1 MEEIS
6 LDTLN
11 LNPSSDFGGGVEY
24 LLNDKR
30 KDLPKVSIEDE
41 LREFEVNA
49 PASPSPS
56 PHFKPI
62 KLNMENTNEPIKLG
76 RDTVSMD
83 TFQQSAEGFRH
94 INDISIEQEM
104 KNIEVKSKEE
114 ILKEKFVILQKLQS
128 LETKGITL
136 SKHYTME
143 SSFDEMKG
151 EYEYLCSE
159 RERKNS
165 VQFQSKI
172 LTTLITGIEFLN
184 SKFDPFDIKL
194 DGFSESI
201 NENIEDY
208 DEIFSELAEKYKSKA
223 KMAPELKLLFQLA
236 SAGIMVHM
244 TNTMFKS
251 AVPGMDDI
259 MRQNPD
265 LMQQFTKMAT
275 QTMEKTKPGVSQF
288 VNEFQSRPEPRQ
300 EFRQESRQDS
310 RQDSRQESRPEPRR
324 PDMNGPENINSILSG
339 MKRNVNMEKNESL
352 VSLEDVSDLNVPAV
366 SKKNRRKSDKN
377 TISIVI

>member
-6 LDTLN
+6 LDSLN
-11 LNPSSDFGGGVEY
+11 MNPSSDFGGGIEY
-24 LLNDKR
+24 LMNDK
-30 KDLPKVSIEDE
+30 KKELPKVSIEDE
-41 LREFEVNA
+41 LKEFEMNI
-49 PASPSPS
+49 PPS
-56 PHFKPI
+56 PHMKPI
-62 KLNMENTNEPIKLG
+62 KLNMENTTETIKIG
-76 RDTVSMD
+76 KETASMD
-83 TFQQSAEGFRH
+83 TFQQSSDGFRH
-94 INDISIEQEM
+94 INDIPLEQEM

-114 ILKEKFVILQKLQS
+114 ILKEKFVILQKLQT
-128 LETKGITL
+128 LQTKGVNL
-136 SKHYTME
+136 SKQYTMD
-143 SSFDEMKG
+143 SSLDEMKG

-159 RERKNS
+159 KERKNS
-165 VQFQSKI
+165 VQFQSKV

-251 AVPGMDDI
+251 SIPGMDDI

-265 LMQQFTKMAT
+265 LMNQFTKIAT
-275 QTMEKTKPGVSQF
+275 QSMEKTKPGVSQF
-288 VNEFQSRPEPRQ
+288 VNEFQPRQ
-300 EFRQESRQDS
+300 DQRQDM
-310 RQDSRQESRPEPRR
+310 RQDARR

-339 MKRNVNMEKNESL
+339 IKKNVNMEKNDSI
-352 VSLEDVSDLNVPAV
+352 VSLEDVSELNVPAV
-366 SKKNRRKSDKN
+366 AKRGRRKSDKSS
-377 TISIVI
+377 ISIVI

>member
-30 KDLPKVSIEDE
+30 KDLPKVSIEEE
-41 LREFEVNA
+41 LKEFEMNV
-49 PASPSPS
+49 PSPS
-56 PHFKPI
+56 PRFKPI
-62 KLNMENTNEPIKLG
+62 KLNMENSSEPIQLG
-76 RDTVSMD
+76 KDTASMD
-83 TFQQSAEGFRH
+83 TFQQSSEGFRH

-104 KNIEVKSKEE
+104 KNIEVKTKEE
-114 ILKEKFVILQKLQS
+114 ILKDKFILLQKLQT
-128 LETKGITL
+128 LETKGVSL

-143 SSFDEMKG
+143 SSLDEMKG

-201 NENIEDY
+201 NENLEDY

-223 KMAPELKLLFQLA
+223 KMAPELKLMFQLA

-251 AVPGMDDI
+251 SVPGMDDI

-288 VNEFQSRPEPRQ
+288 MNEFQPRSAPRPEPRQ
-300 EFRQESRQDS
+300 DQ
-310 RQDSRQESRPEPRR
+310 RPDRR

-339 MKRNVNMEKNESL
+339 MKKNVNMEKNESL
-352 VSLEDVSDLNVPAV
+352 VSLEDVSDLNVPAI
-366 SKKNRRKSDKN
+366 SKKGRRKSDKSS
-377 TISIVI
+377 ISIVI

>member
-24 LLNDKR
+24 LLNDKSDKKR
-30 KDLPKVSIEDE
+30 EGPQVSIEEE
-41 LREFEVNA
+41 LKEFEMNV
-49 PASPSPS
+49 PSPR
-56 PHFKPI
+56 FKPI
-62 KLNMENTNEPIKLG
+62 KLNMENTTEPIKIG
-76 RDTVSMD
+76 RDTASMD
-83 TFQQSAEGFRH
+83 TFQQSSDGFRH
-94 INDISIEQEM
+94 INDIPIEQEM

-114 ILKEKFVILQKLQS
+114 ILKDKFVLLQKLQT
-128 LETKGITL
+128 LETKGVSL
-136 SKHYTME
+136 SKHYTMD
-143 SSFDEMKG
+143 SSLDEMKG

-184 SKFDPFDIKL
+184 SRFDPFDIKL

-208 DEIFSELAEKYKSKA
+208 DEIFSELADKYKSKA
-223 KMAPELKLLFQLA
+223 KMAPELKLMFQLA

-251 AVPGMDDI
+251 SVPGMDDI

-275 QTMEKTKPGVSQF
+275 QTMEKTKPGVAQF
-288 VNEFQSRPEPRQ
+288 MNEFQPRQ
-300 EFRQESRQDS
+300 GNGQGP
-310 RQDSRQESRPEPRR
+310 RPQNPPDRR

-339 MKRNVNMEKNESL
+339 MKKNVNMEKNESL
-352 VSLEDVSDLNVPAV
+352 VSLEDVSDLNVPAI
-366 SKKNRRKSDKN
+366 SKRGRRKSDKN

>member
-1 MEEIS
+1 M
-6 LDTLN
+6 
-11 LNPSSDFGGGVEY
+11 
-24 LLNDKR
+24 
-30 KDLPKVSIEDE
+30 
-41 LREFEVNA
+41 
-49 PASPSPS
+49 
-56 PHFKPI
+56 
-62 KLNMENTNEPIKLG
+62 
-76 RDTVSMD
+76 
-83 TFQQSAEGFRH
+83 
-94 INDISIEQEM
+94 
-104 KNIEVKSKEE
+104 
-114 ILKEKFVILQKLQS
+114 
-128 LETKGITL
+128 
-136 SKHYTME
+136 
-143 SSFDEMKG
+143 DEMKG

-201 NENIEDY
+201 QENIEDY

-251 AVPGMDDI
+251 SIPGMDDI

-288 VNEFQSRPEPRQ
+288 VNEFQPRNGGQARPAPQ
-300 EFRQESRQDS
+300 
-310 RQDSRQESRPEPRR
+310 PERR

-339 MKRNVNMEKNESL
+339 MKKNVNMEKNESL
-352 VSLEDVSDLNVPAV
+352 VSLEDVSDLSVPAV
-366 SKKNRRKSDKN
+366 SKKGQGRRKSDKN

>member
-11 LNPSSDFGGGVEY
+11 LNPSSDFGGGIEY
-24 LLNDKR
+24 LLNDKSDKK
-30 KDLPKVSIEDE
+30 KDLPQVSIDE
-41 LREFEVNA
+41 ELKEFEMNT
-49 PASPSPS
+49 PSPR
-56 PHFKPI
+56 FKPI
-62 KLNMENTNEPIKLG
+62 KLNMENTTEPIKLG
-76 RDTVSMD
+76 RDTASMD
-83 TFQQSAEGFRH
+83 TFQQSSEGFRH

-114 ILKEKFVILQKLQS
+114 TLKDKFVILQKLQS
-128 LETKGITL
+128 LEAKGVSL

-143 SSFDEMKG
+143 SSMDEMKG

-208 DEIFSELAEKYKSKA
+208 DDIFSELAEKYKSKA
-223 KMAPELKLLFQLA
+223 KMAPELKLMFQLA

-251 AVPGMDDI
+251 SIPGMDDI

-265 LMQQFTKMAT
+265 FMQQFTKMAT
-275 QTMEKTKPGVSQF
+275 QTMEKSKPGVSQF
-288 VNEFQSRPEPRQ
+288 MNEFQPRQGPRQ
-300 EFRQESRQDS
+300 EP
-310 RQDSRQESRPEPRR
+310 RPEQRPDRR

-339 MKRNVNMEKNESL
+339 MKKNVNMEKNESL
-352 VSLEDVSDLNVPAV
+352 VSLEDVNDLNVPAV
-366 SKKNRRKSDKN
+366 SKKGRRKSDKN

>member
-6 LDTLN
+6 LDN

-24 LLNDKR
+24 LLNDK
-30 KDLPKVSIEDE
+30 KKELPTVSIEEE
-41 LREFEVNA
+41 LKEFEMNIP
-49 PASPSPS
+49 PAPSPR
-56 PHFKPI
+56 FKPI
-62 KLNMENTNEPIKLG
+62 KLDTPDPIKLG
-76 RDTVSMD
+76 KDTASMD

-114 ILKEKFVILQKLQS
+114 VLKEKFQILQKLTT
-128 LETKGITL
+128 LETKGVSL

-143 SSFDEMKG
+143 SSLDEMKG

-172 LTTLITGIEFLN
+172 LTTVITGIEFLN

-201 NENIEDY
+201 HENIEDY
-208 DEIFSELAEKYKSKA
+208 DDIFSELAEKYKSKA

-244 TNTMFKS
+244 TNTLFKS
-251 AVPGMDDI
+251 SIPGMDDI

-265 LMQQFTKMAT
+265 LMQQFTKAAS

-288 VNEFQSRPEPRQ
+288 INEFQPRQ
-300 EFRQESRQDS
+300 DRRAEE
-310 RQDSRQESRPEPRR
+310 RR
-324 PDMNGPENINSILSG
+324 PDTRPENRRPDDRRPEMNGPENINSILSG
-339 MKRNVNMEKNESL
+339 MKKNVHMEKNESL
-352 VSLEDVSDLNVPAV
+352 VSLEDISDLNVPAV
-366 SKKNRRKSDKN
+366 SKKGRRKSDKSS
-377 TISIVI
+377 ISIVV

>member
-11 LNPSSDFGGGVEY
+11 LNPSSDFGGGIEY

-30 KDLPKVSIEDE
+30 KDLPKVSIEEE
-41 LREFEVNA
+41 LKEFEMNV
-49 PASPSPS
+49 PEPSPR
-56 PHFKPI
+56 FKPI
-62 KLNMENTNEPIKLG
+62 KLSMENTTEPIKLG
-76 RDTVSMD
+76 KDTASMD
-83 TFQQSAEGFRH
+83 TFQQSSEGFRH

-114 ILKEKFVILQKLQS
+114 ILKEKFVILQKLQT
-128 LETKGITL
+128 LETKGISL

-165 VQFQSKI
+165 VQFQGKI

-223 KMAPELKLLFQLA
+223 KMAPELKLMFQLA

-251 AVPGMDDI
+251 SVPGMDDI

-265 LMQQFTKMAT
+265 LMQQFTKVAT
-275 QTMEKTKPGVSQF
+275 QTMEKNKPGMSQF
-288 VNEFQSRPEPRQ
+288 MNEFQP
-300 EFRQESRQDS
+300 RQESRQDPRQES
-310 RQDSRQESRPEPRR
+310 RQDQRQESRPDRR

-339 MKRNVNMEKNESL
+339 MKKNVNMEKNESL
-352 VSLEDVSDLNVPAV
+352 VSLEDVSDLNVPAI
-366 SKKNRRKSDKN
+366 SKRGRRKSDKS

>member
-6 LDTLN
+6 LDSLN
-11 LNPSSDFGGGVEY
+11 MNPSSDFGGGIEY
-24 LLNDKR
+24 LMNDK
-30 KDLPKVSIEDE
+30 KKELPKVSIEEE
-41 LREFEVNA
+41 LKEFEMNI
-49 PASPSPS
+49 PPPS
-56 PHFKPI
+56 PHMKPI
-62 KLNMENTNEPIKLG
+62 KLSMSMENTTEPIKLG
-76 RDTVSMD
+76 KDTASMD
-83 TFQQSAEGFRH
+83 TFQQSSDGFRH
-94 INDISIEQEM
+94 INDIPIETEM

-114 ILKEKFVILQKLQS
+114 ILKEKFVILQKLQTLQS
-128 LETKGITL
+128 KGVNL
-136 SKHYTME
+136 SKQYSME
-143 SSFDEMKG
+143 SSLDEMKG

-159 RERKNS
+159 KERKNS

-251 AVPGMDDI
+251 SIPGMDDI

-265 LMQQFTKMAT
+265 LMNQFTKIAT
-275 QTMEKTKPGVSQF
+275 QSMEKTKPGVSQF
-288 VNEFQSRPEPRQ
+288 MNEFQPRQ
-300 EFRQESRQDS
+300 ERQAPRQEQ
-310 RQDSRQESRPEPRR
+310 RQETRR

-339 MKRNVNMEKNESL
+339 IKKNVNMEKNDSM
-352 VSLEDVSDLNVPAV
+352 VSLEDVSDIGIPAI
-366 SKKNRRKSDKN
+366 SKKGRRKSDKS
-377 TISIVI
+377 TSSISIVI

>member
-30 KDLPKVSIEDE
+30 KDLPKVSIDE
-41 LREFEVNA
+41 ELKEFEMNV
-49 PASPSPS
+49 PDPSPR
-56 PHFKPI
+56 FKPI
-62 KLNMENTNEPIKLG
+62 KLNMENTSEPIKLG
-76 RDTVSMD
+76 KDTASMAHATDVFNRVSEGM
-83 TFQQSAEGFRH
+83 GFRH
-94 INDISIEQEM
+94 IDDIPIEQEM
-104 KNIEVKSKEE
+104 KNIETKSKED
-114 ILKEKFVILQKLQS
+114 ILKEKFIILQKLQT
-128 LETKGITL
+128 LETKGISL

-194 DGFSESI
+194 DGFSEAI

-223 KMAPELKLLFQLA
+223 KMAPELKLMFQLA

-251 AVPGMDDI
+251 SVPGMDDI

-275 QTMEKTKPGVSQF
+275 QTMEKTNPGVSQF
-288 VNEFQSRPEPRQ
+288 VNGFQPRQ
-300 EFRQESRQDS
+300 EQRQDQ
-310 RQDSRQESRPEPRR
+310 RQDRR

-339 MKRNVNMEKNESL
+339 MKKNVNMEKNESL
-352 VSLEDVSDLNVPAV
+352 VSLEDVSDLNVPAI
-366 SKKNRRKSDKN
+366 SKRGRRKSDKS

>member
-24 LLNDKR
+24 LLNDKSDKK
-30 KDLPKVSIEDE
+30 KDKEGPQISIEEE
-41 LREFEVNA
+41 LKEFEMNVD
-49 PASPSPS
+49 PSPR
-56 PHFKPI
+56 FKPI
-62 KLNMENTNEPIKLG
+62 KLSMENTTEPIKIG
-76 RDTVSMD
+76 KDTASMD
-83 TFQQSAEGFRH
+83 TFQQSSDGFRH
-94 INDISIEQEM
+94 INDIPIEQEM

-114 ILKEKFVILQKLQS
+114 ILKDKFVLLQKLQT
-128 LETKGITL
+128 LETKGVTL

-143 SSFDEMKG
+143 SSLDEMKG

-172 LTTLITGIEFLN
+172 LTTLITGVEFLN

-251 AVPGMDDI
+251 SVPGMDDI

-275 QTMEKTKPGVSQF
+275 QTMEKSKPGLSNF
-288 VNEFQSRPEPRQ
+288 VNEFQPRQ
-300 EFRQESRQDS
+300 SQPQPP
-310 RQDSRQESRPEPRR
+310 RPPDRR

-339 MKRNVNMEKNESL
+339 MKKNVNMEKNESL
-352 VSLEDVSDLNVPAV
+352 VSLEDVSDVNVPAV
-366 SKKNRRKSDKN
+366 SKRGRRKSDKN

>member
-24 LLNDKR
+24 LMNDNK
-30 KDLPKVSIEDE
+30 KVLPKVSIEDE
-41 LREFEVNA
+41 LKEFEMDI
-49 PASPSPS
+49 PSS
-56 PHFKPI
+56 SSSHFKPI
-62 KLNMENTNEPIKLG
+62 KLNMDNTSEPIHLG
-76 RDTVSMD
+76 KDTASID
-83 TFQQSAEGFRH
+83 TFQQSSEGFRH
-94 INDISIEQEM
+94 INDIPIEAEM
-104 KNIEVKSKEE
+104 KNIETKSKEE
-114 ILKEKFVILQKLQS
+114 ILKEKFQILQKLQT
-128 LETKGITL
+128 LESKGVSL

-151 EYEYLCSE
+151 EYEYICSE
-159 RERKNS
+159 RDRKNS

-194 DGFSESI
+194 DGFSESV

-251 AVPGMDDI
+251 SIPGMDDI

-265 LMQQFTKMAT
+265 LMNQFTKIAT
-275 QTMEKTKPGVSQF
+275 QSMEKTKPGVASF
-288 VNEFQSRPEPRQ
+288 VNEFQPKQSERRQ
-300 EFRQESRQDS
+300 MPVPD
-310 RQDSRQESRPEPRR
+310 RR
-324 PDMNGPENINSILSG
+324 PDMNGPENINSILNG
-339 MKRNVNMEKNESL
+339 IKKNVNMEKNESL
-352 VSLEDVSDLNVPAV
+352 VSLEDVSDMNVPAI
-366 SKKNRRKSDKN
+366 SKKGRRKSDKSS
-377 TISIVI
+377 ISIVI

>member
-6 LDTLN
+6 LDSLN
-11 LNPSSDFGGGVEY
+11 MNPSSDFGGGIEY
-24 LLNDKR
+24 LMNDK
-30 KDLPKVSIEDE
+30 KKELPKVSIEEE
-41 LREFEVNA
+41 LKEFEMNI
-49 PASPSPS
+49 PSPS
-56 PHFKPI
+56 PHMKPI
-62 KLNMENTNEPIKLG
+62 KLSMSMDNTTEPIHIGK
-76 RDTVSMD
+76 DTASMD
-83 TFQQSAEGFRH
+83 TFQQSSEGFRH
-94 INDISIEQEM
+94 INDIPIEHEM
-104 KNIEVKSKEE
+104 KNIEVKTKEE
-114 ILKEKFVILQKLQS
+114 LLKEKFVILQKLQS
-128 LETKGITL
+128 LQSKGVNL
-136 SKHYTME
+136 SKQYSMD
-143 SSFDEMKG
+143 SSLDEMKG

-159 RERKNS
+159 KERKNS

-251 AVPGMDDI
+251 SIPGMDDI

-265 LMQQFTKMAT
+265 LMSQFTKIAT
-275 QTMEKTKPGVSQF
+275 QSMEKTKPGVSQF
-288 VNEFQSRPEPRQ
+288 MNEFQP
-300 EFRQESRQDS
+300 RQESRQES
-310 RQDSRQESRPEPRR
+310 RQENRQESRQESRR
-324 PDMNGPENINSILSG
+324 PDMNGPENINNILSG
-339 MKRNVNMEKNESL
+339 IKRNVNIEKNDSM
-352 VSLEDVSDLNVPAV
+352 VSLEDISDTGIPAI
-366 SKKNRRKSDKN
+366 SKKGRRKSDKSSSS
-377 TISIVI
+377 ISIVI